1 MRIEKDVM
9 PDGQNATFLLNH
21 GIEFS
26 IQSNIYP
33 RDFAEILLINISALM
48 SWKQELHVYTFNMY
62 VWNYYNPS
70 FRKMFSWWENC
81 IWFFLMLL
89 MWVLTGNT
97 YTSFPIINSHNNAH
111 ISKIFSEYFVH
122 NTNCCLFVL

>member
-48 SWKQELHVYTFNMY
+48 S
-62 VWNYYNPS
+62 
-70 FRKMFSWWENC
+70 
-81 IWFFLMLL
+81 
-89 MWVLTGNT
+89 
-97 YTSFPIINSHNNAH
+97 
-111 ISKIFSEYFVH
+111 
-122 NTNCCLFVL
+122 